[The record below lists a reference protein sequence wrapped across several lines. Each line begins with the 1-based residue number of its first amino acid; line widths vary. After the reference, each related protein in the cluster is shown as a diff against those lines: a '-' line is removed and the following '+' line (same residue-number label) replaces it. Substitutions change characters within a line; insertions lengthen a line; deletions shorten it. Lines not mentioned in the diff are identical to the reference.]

1 MPIFVFYN
9 PANPKQQYET
19 ISASD
24 PNIPAGYLDSQG
36 SDGAQPEAMKLH
48 SVGVNS
54 GGPMPYTGDATQA
67 ANPQG
72 WLNGVLGGYGGGKPT
87 G

>member
-1 MPIFVFYN
+1 
-9 PANPKQQYET
+9 
-19 ISASD
+19 
-24 PNIPAGYLDSQG
+24 
-36 SDGAQPEAMKLH
+36 MKVY

-72 WLNGVLGGYGGGKPT
+72 WLNGILGGYGGGKPT